1 MRRLEGNHV
10 LSEHHRGQDLASARR
25 SERGG
30 GRFKAIAYTAVLVF
44 AIYATF
50 KVLPAYINNYQLADK
65 MQETARYAVVNRY
78 DEEKVRDVIFKE
90 IQDLEIPVKR
100 EEIKVVANPSIV
112 KISLDYTV
120 PVDLLFYHL
129 DLHFTPTGVNKSL
142 I

>member
-10 LSEHHRGQDLASARR
+10 LSEHYRGQDLASARR

-30 GRFKAIAYTAVLVF
+30 GRFKAIAYTAVFVF
-44 AIYATF
+44 AIYAAF

-100 EEIKVVANPSIV
+100 EEIKVVANPSV
-112 KISLDYTV
+112 VTISLDYTV

-129 DLHFTPTGVNKSL
+129 DLHFTPTGMNKSL